1 MSEQHA
7 AQAPTRREQELELE
21 VARLAAEIEALSGHD
36 PGTATSR
43 FLAMAA
49 ATVDQAVADARR
61 EADELAEEI
70 SAAAEARRDE
80 ATRVAAE
87 AELTAERLLSE
98 AENSQ
103 QIITEAETEAA
114 SIRAMAVEE
123 ADELVTFERARMAD
137 ERTTLTDVREA
148 LQIEREELEAY
159 RAGLRNRV
167 ENLAQAMLAIM
178 TTDLG
183 PESRTAVEDLLVPA
197 LKPVVDH
204 EPERPAAV
212 EPPSAETV
220 GEFGVDEVAATVGEF
235 GADEVDDG
243 WWGGVIVMDETDVTA
258 EEPETLGSDAA
269 DDVADDAV
277 DDQSDDVADDAVDD
291 QSDDVADDAADDG
304 EPDLFAPATAEEAA
318 GPSLGNSLFG
328 AHGARLVE
336 QTPPEDLTD
345 ALAEEDR
352 TDAAFHEFLNGDDA
366 PDKSRDWL
374 LRDETS

>member
-220 GEFGVDEVAATVGEF
+220 GEFGVDEVAETVGEFGADEVAATVGEFGADEVAATVGEF

-291 QSDDVADDAADDG
+291 QSDDVADDA
-304 EPDLFAPATAEEAA
+304 
-318 GPSLGNSLFG
+318 
-328 AHGARLVE
+328 V
-336 QTPPEDLTD
+336 
-345 ALAEEDR
+345 
-352 TDAAFHEFLNGDDA
+352 
-366 PDKSRDWL
+366 
-374 LRDETS
+374 